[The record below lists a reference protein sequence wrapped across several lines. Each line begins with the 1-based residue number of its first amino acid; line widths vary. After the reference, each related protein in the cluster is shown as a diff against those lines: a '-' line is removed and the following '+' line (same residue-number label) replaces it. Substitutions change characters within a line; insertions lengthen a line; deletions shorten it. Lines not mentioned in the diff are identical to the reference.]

1 MLLQVTALKYVTI
14 LDPYPLEGIGSVTV
28 QQAPAEYK
36 EYDILPQQVNRLIP
50 LLNQARNKGMLTYIV
65 VDDDGGAIAIED
77 EGVTVETDCQI
88 LNFIGADVQAVSV
101 GDNRVNVYHPMPSFS
116 PFLGSGTGDLVWP
129 LTTDG
134 YISRPEVSEGNP
146 YFANGWD
153 NKTNNHPRVNTTTLN
168 EFSQS
173 NGGLGITHG
182 SARVTN
188 LEQGTITA
196 TITDG
201 QGGTETAVLTLD
213 SDGGDQDA
221 TSPNGYVAIHVR
233 DTVTVGGTVT
243 EGRVYVYTNP
253 SAMIGM
259 ASVGSGGYFKIEVNH
274 SIAPDPADFGEAF
287 WDAGVLPNGSAI
299 PTVTVKNPVAR
310 WVSGIRYFD
319 TGSTFDVVSDSAI
332 FNGVGDVTN
341 MTMNNDGVIFN
352 IDASDFNV
360 VVGDVVYSS
369 SSILGLT
376 YDALN
381 SPKRTDRPRYNATI
395 TVGPGDFGTLDARVN
410 TTWKNF
416 HGEEVGSPKTS
427 LPGIYQVWTY
437 ATSTATDDFFEE
449 ESFRLRHESVVDYNQ
464 TLLDYRDWYGGGTGT
479 DLRDWDAQQSIDLGS
494 SGHQNALQYYG
505 GYLVYPEIDFTTN
518 YYFTDF
524 DYSVCVDD
532 RYFYRAFDVGDLL
545 NHKTFS
551 LVFEV
556 SGLTAADFLDGGDV
570 QVDLKFPGPPRPS
583 PNGSNDGT
591 YPGSGWLHCGKVYNS
606 PTFTGVDGDGIL
618 QSIDLSG
625 NTLSIDV
632 VTGNFS
638 TFYTAGTVI
647 MRVTYKSAVTGK
659 IGQANLAGA

>member
-1 MLLQVTALKYVTI
+1 
-14 LDPYPLEGIGSVTV
+14 LEGIGSVTV

-50 LLNQARNKGMLTYIV
+50 LLNRARNQGMLTYII
-65 VDDDGGAIAIED
+65 VDDGGGAIAIED
-77 EGVTVETDCQI
+77 EGVSVENDCQI

-116 PFLGSGTGDLVWP
+116 PFLGSGSGDLVWP
-129 LTTDG
+129 ITTPG

-168 EFSQS
+168 EFSTS
-173 NGGLGITHG
+173 NGGLGITHA

-201 QGGTETAVLTLD
+201 MGGTETITLTLD
-213 SDGGDQDA
+213 PDGGDQDA
-221 TSPNGYVAIHVR
+221 TSPNGHVSIHVR
-233 DTVTVGGTVT
+233 DTTVVGGTVV
-243 EGRVYVYTNP
+243 EGRVYVYTDP
-253 SAMIGM
+253 AGMIGM
-259 ASVGSGGYFKIEVNH
+259 ASVGTGGYFKIEVNH
-274 SIAPDPADFGEAF
+274 SIAPDTADFGEAF
-287 WDAGVLPNGSAI
+287 WDNGVLPNGSAN
-299 PTVTVKNPVAR
+299 PTVTVNVPVVR

-319 TGSTFDVVSDSAI
+319 TGSTFDVVDDSPI

-341 MTMNNDGVIFN
+341 MTINNDGVIFKN
-352 IDASDFNV
+352 DASEFNV
-360 VVGDVVYSS
+360 VVGDVVYTS

-395 TVGPGDFGTLDARVN
+395 TIGPGDFGHNNARIY

-416 HGEEVGSPKTS
+416 HGDEVGSPKAST
-427 LPGIYQVWTY
+427 PGIYQVWTY
-437 ATSTATDDFFEE
+437 DTSTATTDFFEE
-449 ESFRLRHESVVDYNQ
+449 ESYRLRSEPSVNYKQ
-464 TLLDYRDWYGGGTGT
+464 TLLDYRDWYGGGTGS
-479 DLRDWDAQQSIDLGS
+479 DLRDWDAQQSIDTGS
-494 SGHQNALQYYG
+494 AGHQDALQFYG
-505 GYLVYPEIDFTTN
+505 GYLVYPKIDFTTGF
-518 YYFTDF
+518 YFSDF
-524 DYSVCVDD
+524 DYSVFGGDG
-532 RYFYRAFDVGDLL
+532 YFYRAFDVGDLL

-551 LVFEV
+551 IVFDV
-556 SGLTAADFLDGGDV
+556 SSFTESDFLDGGDV
-570 QVDLKFPGPPRPS
+570 QVDLMFPGPERPS

-591 YPGSGWLHCGKVYNS
+591 YPGSGWLHCGKVYNA

-618 QSIDLSG
+618 QSSDLSG
-625 NTLSIDV
+625 STLTLDV

-638 TFYTAGTVI
+638 TFYTHGTVL
-647 MRVTYKSAVTGK
+647 MRITYKSSVTGK
-659 IGQANLAGA
+659 IGQATLIGA